1 MRSQTAAL
9 DAATLGE
16 GTKTEAA
23 PAEADSAAVRQ
34 MLKRA
39 VDGPVAPDIL
49 DDRPKGGSDSDAG
62 WLDPLP

>member
-16 GTKTEAA
+16 ETKTEAT
-23 PAEADSAAVRQ
+23 PA
-34 MLKRA
+34 
-39 VDGPVAPDIL
+39 DIL
-49 DDRPKGGSDSDAG
+49 DDRPMGGSESDAG

>member
-16 GTKTEAA
+16 ETKTEAA
-23 PAEADSAAVRQ
+23 PAEGDSAAVRQ

-39 VDGPVAPDIL
+39 MDGPVAPDIL
-49 DDRPKGGSDSDAG
+49 DDRPMGRSESDAG